1 MDELEAAELAKE
13 NPNDIRFKLAPKKDK
28 DGNVEIQIF
37 ANNVQTNIENGKI
50 VKRKSF

>member
-28 DGNVEIQIF
+28 DGNHVDVTADQALEAQSQNF
-37 ANNVQTNIENGKI
+37 K
-50 VKRKSF
+50 